1 MVEELS
7 AAGIRVSL
15 FIAPERAQIEAAA
28 AIRARSSRST
38 PALGARGWPEAGATR
53 RRPNSSAS
61 APARSLPSRWAWRF
75 TPAMASDYATAG
87 TIAALPELMEL
98 NIGHFLI
105 GESIMDGLAIA
116 VRRMRAVMDRG
127 RFNGDAASLDTVK

>member
-1 MVEELS
+1 
-7 AAGIRVSL
+7 
-15 FIAPERAQIEAAA
+15 
-28 AIRARSSRST
+28 
-38 PALGARGWPEAGATR
+38 
-53 RRPNSSAS
+53 
-61 APARSLPSRWAWRF
+61 
-75 TPAMASDYATAG
+75 MASDYATAG